1 MIRQFELVE
10 RVRAY
15 DPRADEDALN
25 RAYVFAMR
33 AHGSQMRASGDP
45 YFSHPLEVAGI
56 LTTYKLDCA
65 SIVTALLHDTIE
77 DTDTTA
83 EEIEAQFGQEVAQ
96 LVEGVTKLAQ
106 IELNPESDSQA
117 ENFRKFVLAM
127 SEDIRVLLVK
137 LADRLH
143 NMRTLQYIKDSEKR
157 RSIALETMEIYA
169 PLAERMGLHELKT
182 ELEELAFTELNPEAR
197 DSIVSRLD
205 YLREQGGGLIEEII
219 AELKKSLSDARL
231 RSVIHG
237 REKTPYSIWNKTQRK
252 HVSFE
257 QLADIMAFRVVVDEV
272 EDCYRALGII
282 HRAYP
287 VVPDEFDDYISTPK
301 PNGYRSLHT
310 AVIGPRKKRIEVQI
324 RTREM
329 DEISEHGVAAHWRYK
344 HGDDARG
351 GRQYRWLRELLD
363 ILEHAE
369 NPGDF
374 LEHTKLE
381 MFPNQVFCFSP
392 MGDVIAL
399 PRGAT
404 AVDFAYSVHSDI
416 GDNCVGTK
424 INGKIMPLWTELNNG
439 DQVEIITSKAQTPSP
454 TWENFVVTG
463 KARARIRRFTRLRR
477 REEYINLARA
487 ILERTFER
495 EGYTYSDKA
504 VSDVLSV
511 FGADSVDDLC
521 AEVGAG
527 QISSREVLEAVFP
540 GTKDK
545 ESGRWAKV
553 VPISRARR
561 RKRRQEAD
569 RPVPIK
575 GLIPGMA
582 VHFASCCHPL
592 PGDRIVG
599 IITKGRG
606 VTIHTIDCDT
616 VEEFADSPERWL
628 DVSWE
633 DAAAETDLHVGR
645 VQLTVTNEP
654 GSLGELSMVI
664 AKNGGNINNLKITDR
679 SLEFFNLMIDVE
691 VRDLKHLSNIVAAL
705 RATPVINAV
714 VRAHG

>member
-310 AVIGPRKKRIEVQI
+310 VVIGPRKKRIEVQI

-344 HGDDARG
+344 HGDDARD

-424 INGKIMPLWTELNNG
+424 INGKIMPLSTELNNG

-527 QISSREVLEAVFP
+527 QISSRKVLEAVFP

-545 ESGRWAKV
+545 ESVRWAKV

-664 AKNGGNINNLKITDR
+664 AKNGGNISNLKITDR

-691 VRDLKHLSNIVAAL
+691 VRDSKHLSNIVAAL

>member
-10 RVRAY
+10 NVRAY
-15 DPRADEDALN
+15 DPRANEDMLN

-33 AHGSQMRASGDP
+33 AHGTQKRASGDP

-56 LTTYKLDCA
+56 LTEYKLDCD

-77 DTDTTA
+77 DTEVTA
-83 EEIEAQFGQEVAQ
+83 EDIERQFGAQIAQ
-96 LVEGVTKLAQ
+96 LVQGVTKLARL
-106 IELNPESDSQA
+106 ELQPDSNGQA

-143 NMRTLQYIKDSEKR
+143 NMRTLEHIKKPEKR

-169 PLAERMGLHELKT
+169 PLAERIGLHEMKT
-182 ELEELAFTELNPEAR
+182 ELEELAFAHLNPEAR
-197 DSIVSRLD
+197 NSISARLE
-205 YLREQGGGLIEEII
+205 YLREQGGDTIDKIVD
-219 AELKKSLSDARL
+219 ELKSTLATAKIRTQ
-231 RSVIHG
+231 VHG
-237 REKTPYSIWNKTQRK
+237 REKSPYSIWSKTQRK
-252 HVSFE
+252 HIPFE
-257 QLADIMAFRVVVDEV
+257 QLADIMAFRVIVDTV
-272 EDCYRALGII
+272 DDCYRALGVV
-282 HRAYP
+282 HQAYS
-287 VVPDEFDDYISTPK
+287 VVPEQFDDYISTPRQ
-301 PNGYRSLHT
+301 NGYQSLHT
-310 AVIGPRKKRIEVQI
+310 AIIGPFQKRIEVQI

-329 DEISEHGVAAHWRYK
+329 DDIAERGVAAHWQYK
-344 HGDDARG
+344 QGKDSKE

-381 MFPNQVFCFSP
+381 MFSDQVFCFSP
-392 MGDVIAL
+392 LGDVIVL

-404 AVDFAYSVHSDI
+404 AVDFAYAVHSDI
-416 GDNCVGTK
+416 GDTCVGTK
-424 INGKIMPLWTELNNG
+424 VNGKIMPLHSVLENG

-463 KARARIRRFTRLRR
+463 KARACIRRFVRLRQ
-477 REEYINLARA
+477 REEYINLAQA
-487 ILERTFER
+487 ILERTFES
-495 EGYTYSDKA
+495 EGYSYSDKA

-511 FGADSVDDLC
+511 FGASSVDDLC

-527 QISSREVLEAVFP
+527 QITSREVLEAAFP
-540 GTKDK
+540 GVKDK
-545 ESGRWAKV
+545 EVSRWAKV
-553 VPISRARR
+553 VPIARARGKK
-561 RKRRQEAD
+561 RKKDAD

-582 VHFASCCHPL
+582 VHFASCCHAL

-616 VEEFADSPERWL
+616 LEEFSDATERWL

-633 DAAAETDLHVGR
+633 EAAVDTDIHVGR
-645 VQLTVTNEP
+645 VELTVTNAP
-654 GSLGELSMVI
+654 GSLSELSMVI
-664 AKNGGNINNLKITDR
+664 AKNDGNISNLKITNR
-679 SLEFFNLMIDVE
+679 SQEFFDMVIDIE

-705 RATPVINAV
+705 KGTPAINTVERA
-714 VRAHG
+714 RG